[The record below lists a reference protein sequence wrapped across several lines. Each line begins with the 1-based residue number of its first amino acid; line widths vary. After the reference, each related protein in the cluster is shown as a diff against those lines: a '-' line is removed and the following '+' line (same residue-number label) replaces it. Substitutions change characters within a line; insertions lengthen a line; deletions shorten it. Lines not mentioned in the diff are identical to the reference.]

1 MIPGTTEPLLAS
13 HTPVSA
19 AREGTGLR
27 RAFWSSLGL
36 LVLCFGK
43 PLYELVRFAV
53 QFSGFHLASCSFFLK
68 NRSMSWFVLRSSL
81 PFIHTFCLFLL
92 FAPISSGSTDMLY
105 RLHRRTDLEPPAFW
119 LWPPF

>member
-53 QFSGFHLASCSFFLK
+53 QFDLYSHILL
-68 NRSMSWFVLRSSL
+68 V
-81 PFIHTFCLFLL
+81 PFICAYLVWINRHALPPPSKDGSRAAGVLALAAFLIL
-92 FAPISSGSTDMLY
+92 SAYWALSL
-105 RLHRRTDLEPPAFW
+105 
-119 LWPPF
+119 